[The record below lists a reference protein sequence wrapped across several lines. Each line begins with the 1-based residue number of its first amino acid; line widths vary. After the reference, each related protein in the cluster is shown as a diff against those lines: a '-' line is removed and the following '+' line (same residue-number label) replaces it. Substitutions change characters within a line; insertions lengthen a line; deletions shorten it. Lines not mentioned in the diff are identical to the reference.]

1 MNAGRKNQWS
11 KPMTGLVNDLN
22 KRVDAYLPRK
32 CDWTN
37 RLIFSN
43 DASSVQISV
52 AEVPIVCLKLFIKN
66 IKILGE
72 NQQEYQAHRL
82 V

>member
-1 MNAGRKNQWS
+1 
-11 KPMTGLVNDLN
+11 LVNDLN

-52 AEVPIVCLKLFIKN
+52 AEV
-66 IKILGE
+66 
-72 NQQEYQAHRL
+72 A
-82 V
+82 